1 MTRTLRIL
9 IAGAALLALPYAH
22 TAFAADASFPRSVV
36 NGENSEIEHG
46 PGPRGNIVGGGRV
59 VVTGYGENVQVEHLD
74 PQFAQQPVPGLV
86 PVIVGSGENAS
97 VVHVR
102 ADTSLS
108 RLALIGGDGALPA
121 EGAATRNPLAR
132 LFGGAPDR
140 G

>member
-1 MTRTLRIL
+1 MTRTLRVL
-9 IAGAALLALPYAH
+9 IGGAALLALPYAH
-22 TAFAADASFPRSVV
+22 TAFAEGYYPRVTN
-36 NGENSEIEHG
+36 NGENVEIDYG

-59 VVTGYGENVQVEHLD
+59 VVTGNGESMQIEHLD

-97 VVHVR
+97 VAYVP
-102 ADTSLS
+102 AGTSLS
-108 RLALIGGDGALPA
+108 RLALIGGDGSLPTDA
-121 EGAATRNPLAR
+121 AATRTPLAR

>member
-22 TAFAADASFPRSVV
+22 TAFAEGYYPRVTG
-36 NGENSEIEHG
+36 NGENVEVDYG

-59 VVTGYGENVQVEHLD
+59 VVTGNGENMHIEHLD
-74 PQFAQQPVPGLV
+74 PQFVQQPVPGLV
-86 PVIVGSGENAS
+86 PVIVGSGENTS
-97 VVHVR
+97 VVWVP
-102 ADTSLS
+102 AGTSPS
-108 RLALIGGDGALPA
+108 RQALIGGDGSLPA
-121 EGAATRNPLAR
+121 EGAANRNPFAR